1 MYGKKLGEKW
11 KKVKKKK
18 LVSKLRFTSRFWLAI
33 SEDAVSGSMRTI
45 SIAGVSDALK
55 GNR

>member
-1 MYGKKLGEKW
+1 MKNGKKL
-11 KKVKKKK
+11 KKKKKKKKK

-45 SIAGVSDALK
+45 SIVGVSDALK

>member
-1 MYGKKLGEKW
+1 MEKS
-11 KKVKKKK
+11 KKKKK
-18 LVSKLRFTSRFWLAI
+18 LVSKLRFTSRFWL

-45 SIAGVSDALK
+45 SIVGVSDALK